1 MTSSNVCSSI
11 APPPELVQQ
20 WIKEFS
26 QPNNPRWQEYEQDI
40 AARAAEWGVSQF
52 KNNLCSS
59 SNYRNHLG
67 LKEQALMAL
76 EIGKDD
82 NNWTL
87 LTSTEVSIIRQA
99 LELFHD

>member
-11 APPPELVQQ
+11 TPPPELVKQ
-20 WIKEFS
+20 WAEECAHRQCTSF
-26 QPNNPRWQEYEQDI
+26 QTDQHI

-52 KNNLCSS
+52 KNNLYSS

-76 EIGKDD
+76 EIGKDEHG
-82 NNWTL
+82 WTL
-87 LTSTEVSIIRQA
+87 LTSREVSTIRQA
-99 LELFHD
+99 LELPHD